1 MEEDKM
7 YSRLPT
13 VTFHLDNGDDES
25 TDGKNNGCFGDEETD
40 TETERFV
47 YIVFHWSVNVNV
59 LSGCDIL
66 VIHCSYC
73 HCQDVK
79 FHICTEHNQDIHEI
93 YRAR

>member
-47 YIVFHWSVNVNV
+47 YIVFH
-59 LSGCDIL
+59 
-66 VIHCSYC
+66 
-73 HCQDVK
+73 
-79 FHICTEHNQDIHEI
+79 
-93 YRAR
+93 